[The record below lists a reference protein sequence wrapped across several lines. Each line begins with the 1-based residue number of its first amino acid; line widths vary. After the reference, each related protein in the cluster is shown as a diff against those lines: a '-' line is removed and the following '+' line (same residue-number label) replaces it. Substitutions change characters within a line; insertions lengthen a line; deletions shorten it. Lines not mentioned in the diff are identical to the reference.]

1 MNDFISVMKENVDA
15 SLYPKVDAL
24 QKELHEIVK
33 TIIAKG
39 YPPDDIGVRTEE
51 IPMDDPEEEM
61 RGGMTI
67 VFTCNVNG
75 EYYDIPD
82 DLNYEDFVKS
92 LK

>member
-1 MNDFISVMKENVDA
+1 MNDFISVLRENVDP

-24 QKELHEIVK
+24 KKELAATVDVILSM
-33 TIIAKG
+33 G
-39 YPPDDIGVRTEE
+39 YPTDALGVRTED

-67 VFTCNVNG
+67 VFTCKVDDE
-75 EYYDIPD
+75 EYDVPD
-82 DLNYEDFVKS
+82 HLNYEDFVKS